1 MEEAEG
7 IIFDLKRYAVNDGPG
22 LRITVF
28 MKGCPLRCA
37 WCHNPESQSM
47 VPEAIIKEQKVGNRT
62 FRRNETVGRKYTVST
77 LMAEIDK
84 EWIFMEESGG
94 GVTFSGGEPL
104 MQPGFLEAAL
114 KACKERGYHT
124 AVDTCGYA
132 SASVFQQIAPFTD
145 LFLFDIKHTDPNR
158 FQEQTGGQLQPV
170 LSALHLLGKLKKKVI
185 IRFPLIPGYNDD
197 AKTLSEVRTLMEQ
210 ENLSELHVLPFHTI
224 GHGKYPRLERNN
236 PMAETAPPTAELTA
250 RVVAHF
256 QEAGIKVKVGG

>member
-1 MEEAEG
+1 MEAEG

-47 VPEAIIKEQKVGNRT
+47 APETILKEQRVGSRT
-62 FRRNETVGRKYTVST
+62 FQRNETVGKSYSVTA
-77 LMAEIDK
+77 LMEEIDK

-104 MQPGFLEAAL
+104 MQPHFLEAAL

-132 SASVFQQIAPFTD
+132 SASVLEQISPYTD
-145 LFLFDIKHTDPNR
+145 LFLFDIKHTEALR
-158 FQEQTGGQLQPV
+158 FQEQTGGQLQPI
-170 LSALHLLGKLKKKVI
+170 LTALKLLGKLQKKVI
-185 IRFPLIPGYNDD
+185 IRFPLIPGYNDNT
-197 AKTLSEVRTLMEQ
+197 KTIFEVRELMLQ
-210 ENLSELHVLPFHTI
+210 QNLNEIHILPFHTI
-224 GHGKYPRLERNN
+224 GHGKYLRLEREN
-236 PMAETAPPTAELTA
+236 PMPETAPPSAELTN
-250 RVVAHF
+250 RVVEIF
-256 QEAGIKVKVGG
+256 GEAGIRVKVGG